1 MMTNTAGT
9 ERDSRDNRRWQIGV
23 AISLVFGLFG
33 MLMALLN
40 YTARAPSSS
49 PATNV
54 TSEQQHGKSHKKH

>member
-9 ERDSRDNRRWQIGV
+9 ERDSRDSRRWQIGV

-40 YTARAPSSS
+40 YSAHAPSGS

-54 TSEQQHGKSHKKH
+54 TPEPQHGKGHKKH